1 MSKYTF
7 VDLFCGAGGLSTGLE
22 ESGFN
27 GLLACDYNK
36 SAIDTMNINHPNSI
50 NIAEPV
56 QNLTKKR
63 LKELIG
69 DKKVNLVCGGP
80 PCQGFSTIG
89 LGNPDDERNSLFKNF
104 IKVIKILNPDFVL
117 FENVTGLLSK
127 KNEKTLEAIL
137 KSFSKIGYYTHLN
150 MMQAQQFGV
159 AQNRRRTIIIA
170 HKPKFNY
177 KFPKAMYDL
186 QVKGRFNKAITLGDE
201 FKKIKKSMINNDK
214 MHDLDSAKIS
224 KKLDLKRI
232 QNIPEGGK
240 IRYEKDE
247 LAYLPKRL
255 RLDLDWK
262 QIKEGRL
269 RENHYHRLSRK
280 LPSPTINTHNH
291 HYFHPTED
299 RKLTLREFAL
309 LQSFPIDYQF
319 SGSRNSII
327 RQIGNAVPPRFAK
340 VLGDS
345 IKKGLKSK
353 KNDQNVQSK
362 AQFQAQLLDLRSK
375 AFRYV

>member
-22 ESGFN
+22 KAGFK

-36 SAIDTMNINHPNSI
+36 SAIDTMNINHPGSI
-50 NIAEPV
+50 NIVEPV
-56 QNLTKKR
+56 QNLTKKK
-63 LKELIG
+63 LKNLIG
-69 DKKVNLVCGGP
+69 DRKVNLVCGGP

-89 LGNPDDERNSLFKNF
+89 LGDPDDERNSLFKNF

-137 KSFSKIGYYTHLN
+137 TSFSKIGYQSHLN

-159 AQNRRRTIIIA
+159 AQKRRRTIIIA
-170 HKPKFNY
+170 HKPNFNY
-177 KFPKAMYDL
+177 SFPKATFDIESGGKYKKP
-186 QVKGRFNKAITLGDE
+186 QTLGDE
-201 FKKIKKSMINNDK
+201 FKKIKKSMIKNDK
-214 MHDLDSAKIS
+214 MHDLESAQIS
-224 KKLDLKRI
+224 KKIDLQRI
-232 QNIPEGGK
+232 QKIPEGGK

-247 LAYLPKRL
+247 LKYLPKKL
-255 RLDLDWK
+255 RLGLNWDD
-262 QIKEGRL
+262 IHESRL
-269 RENHYHRLSRK
+269 RENHYHRLSRR

-291 HYFHPTED
+291 HYFHPIED

-327 RQIGNAVPPRFAK
+327 RQIGNAVPPRFAQA
-340 VLGDS
+340 LGES
-345 IKKGLKSK
+345 IRKGLKSK
-353 KNDQNVQSK
+353 KIAKNVQNK
-362 AQFQAQLLDLRSK
+362 AQFQAQLLELRSI
-375 AFRYV
+375 AFRYA